1 MGPTSVVK
9 RERPN
14 WLLHQ
19 IRSLTDSKRDVSA
32 NMGKGNAQQAAQK
45 RERNAK
51 KNATS
56 TASSQLKSN
65 EKALSIICNVCKQTF
80 LCTSNPKTLKEHA
93 DNKHPKN
100 TFAQC
105 FPTLPPQ

>member
-1 MGPTSVVK
+1 
-9 RERPN
+9 
-14 WLLHQ
+14 
-19 IRSLTDSKRDVSA
+19 
-32 NMGKGNAQQAAQK
+32 MGKGNAQQAAQK

>member
-1 MGPTSVVK
+1 MFFIFSAHFC
-9 RERPN
+9 RETRKTE
-14 WLLHQ
+14 LVDSFK
-19 IRSLTDSKRDVSA
+19 IRSDLYSISLTDSKRDVSA

-65 EKALSIICNVCKQTF
+65 EKALSIICNVCKVR
-80 LCTSNPKTLKEHA
+80 LPVSISSSNCA
-93 DNKHPKN
+93 
-100 TFAQC
+100 
-105 FPTLPPQ
+105 

>member
-1 MGPTSVVK
+1 MFFIFSAHFC
-9 RERPN
+9 RETRKTE
-14 WLLHQ
+14 LVDSSDQ
-19 IRSLTDSKRDVSA
+19 IFIPSLTDSKRDVSA

-65 EKALSIICNVCKQTF
+65 EKALSIICNVCKVRYPVSISSP
-80 LCTSNPKTLKEHA
+80 LRVEARSCMMR
-93 DNKHPKN
+93 
-100 TFAQC
+100 
-105 FPTLPPQ
+105 